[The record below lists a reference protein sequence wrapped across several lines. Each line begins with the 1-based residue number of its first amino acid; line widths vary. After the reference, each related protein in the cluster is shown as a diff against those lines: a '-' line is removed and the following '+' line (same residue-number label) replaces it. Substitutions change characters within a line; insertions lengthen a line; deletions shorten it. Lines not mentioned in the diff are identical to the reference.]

1 MQRLALLALLA
12 LFSALSAQ
20 LATAHAGGTNPAFS
34 DWVSLGNLPGAE
46 ETVDVTAVDADG
58 NLYIGG
64 GFDTVGNNVKM
75 FRFDPNVWVFDLTP
89 MFGCLI

>member
-34 DWVSLGNLPGAE
+34 DANWVSLGGLPGADG
-46 ETVDVTAVDADG
+46 TVDVTAVDG
-58 NLYIGG
+58 QSNLYIGG

-75 FRFDPNVWVFDLTP
+75 FRFDPNVCWMYGLPIYV
-89 MFGCLI
+89 